1 MPKPPKAEMIRGFI
15 EEVKSY
21 IPSLADGLDAL
32 RTAPDK
38 GETLE
43 ETHRLVHT
51 IKGAASMVGL
61 TGLSKIALQMED
73 CLDDIIAGRQ
83 AVGDRPLA
91 AMQKTIERFQEYCRS
106 YLNGGA
112 ASRTMFKET
121 VTDFARVRGLSLEE
135 EEKILSESVAA
146 VPEIEALA
154 IEEENT
160 PDSDTARDAAEASSI
175 SAESDDVQADDT
187 RFTPDASVGQCPIE
201 IEEIAGE
208 NRQPASGRF
217 EFPPELMESFYEEAE
232 EHLEDLAR

>member
-83 AVGDRPLA
+83 AVGDRSLA

-106 YLNGGA
+106 YLEDINLWGGEPA
-112 ASRTMFKET
+112 AAILTAGRRRVPCSRKRSPISRGCAGCHWKKRKKFSASR
-121 VTDFARVRGLSLEE
+121 
-135 EEKILSESVAA
+135 
-146 VPEIEALA
+146 
-154 IEEENT
+154 
-160 PDSDTARDAAEASSI
+160 
-175 SAESDDVQADDT
+175 
-187 RFTPDASVGQCPIE
+187 
-201 IEEIAGE
+201 
-208 NRQPASGRF
+208 
-217 EFPPELMESFYEEAE
+217 
-232 EHLEDLAR
+232 